1 MKNKLREIKL
11 LFAQLGYDH
20 QQAIVD
26 YANFL
31 VQRYKIENSRDR
43 DLKPESIER
52 PGQETVIAAIKRLK
66 KTYAEIQ
73 VFNDEVRD
81 LNADISNTI
90 LLLKESEVESGHYYI
105 QLLDSLREIAHC
117 LL

>member
-11 LFAQLGYDH
+11 LFAELDDDH

-26 YANFL
+26 YADFL
-31 VQRYKIENSRDR
+31 AQRYKVENSGDR

-66 KTYAEIQ
+66 KTYYMLDTDIILNQTSALMGQHILKGREASDVI
-73 VFNDEVRD
+73 DELQSIFQAQYEQY
-81 LNADISNTI
+81 LN
-90 LLLKESEVESGHYYI
+90 
-105 QLLDSLREIAHC
+105 R
-117 LL
+117 

>member
-11 LFAQLGYDH
+11 LLAQLDADH

-31 VQRYKIENSRDR
+31 VQRYKVEDSRAK

-52 PGQETVIAAIKRLK
+52 PRQESVIAAIKRLK
-66 KTYAEIQ
+66 KTYYMLET
-73 VFNDEVRD
+73 
-81 LNADISNTI
+81 NTI
-90 LLLKESEVESGHYYI
+90 LDQTSALMGQHILKG
-105 QLLDSLREIAHC
+105 REASDVIDELQSIFQAQYEQY
-117 LL
+117 LN

>member
-11 LFAQLGYDH
+11 LLAQLEDSH

-26 YANFL
+26 YADFL
-31 VQRYKIENSRDR
+31 VQRYKVENSGDR

-66 KTYAEIQ
+66 KTYYMLETNTLLNETSVLMGQHILKGREASDVI
-73 VFNDEVRD
+73 DELQSIFQTQYKQYLSR
-81 LNADISNTI
+81 
-90 LLLKESEVESGHYYI
+90 
-105 QLLDSLREIAHC
+105 
-117 LL
+117 

>member
-11 LFAQLGYDH
+11 LLAQLDADH

-31 VQRYKIENSRDR
+31 VQRYKTDNSGAR

-52 PGQETVIAAIKRLK
+52 PEQETVIAAIKRLK
-66 KTYAEIQ
+66 KTYYMLDTDIILNQTSALMGQHILKGREAPDVI
-73 VFNDEVRD
+73 DELQSIFQAQYEQY
-81 LNADISNTI
+81 LN
-90 LLLKESEVESGHYYI
+90 
-105 QLLDSLREIAHC
+105 
-117 LL
+117 

>member
-11 LFAQLGYDH
+11 LLAQLDDDH
-20 QQAIVD
+20 QQSIID

-31 VQRYKIENSRDR
+31 VQKYKTDNSGAG

-66 KTYAEIQ
+66 KTYYMLDTDSMLNQTSALMGQHILKGRKASD
-73 VFNDEVRD
+73 VIDELQSIFQTQYKQY
-81 LNADISNTI
+81 LN
-90 LLLKESEVESGHYYI
+90 
-105 QLLDSLREIAHC
+105 R
-117 LL
+117 

>member
-11 LFAQLGYDH
+11 LFAQLEASH

-31 VQRYKIENSRDR
+31 VQRYKIDNSGGR

-52 PGQETVIAAIKRLK
+52 PRQETVIAAIKRLK
-66 KTYAEIQ
+66 KTYYMLDTDIMLNQTSALMGQHILKGREASDVI
-73 VFNDEVRD
+73 DELQSIFQAQYEQY
-81 LNADISNTI
+81 LN
-90 LLLKESEVESGHYYI
+90 
-105 QLLDSLREIAHC
+105 Q
-117 LL
+117 

>member
-1 MKNKLREIKL
+1 MKSKLREIKL
-11 LFAQLGYDH
+11 LLAQLDADH

-31 VQRYKIENSRDR
+31 VQRYKTDSSVAR

-66 KTYAEIQ
+66 KTYYMLDTDSMLSQTSALMGQHILKGREASDVIDELQSIFQTQYEQYLIQ
-73 VFNDEVRD
+73 
-81 LNADISNTI
+81 
-90 LLLKESEVESGHYYI
+90 
-105 QLLDSLREIAHC
+105 
-117 LL
+117 

>member
-11 LFAQLGYDH
+11 LLARLDEDH

-31 VQRYKIENSRDR
+31 VQRYNVEDSRDR

-52 PGQETVIAAIKRLK
+52 PRQESVIAAIKRLK
-66 KTYAEIQ
+66 KTYYMLET
-73 VFNDEVRD
+73 D
-81 LNADISNTI
+81 TI
-90 LLLKESEVESGHYYI
+90 LNETSALMGQHILKG
-105 QLLDSLREIAHC
+105 REASDVIDELQSIFQAQYEQY
-117 LL
+117 LN